1 MKVVFVGPSLP
12 QAHEYASRDISIR
25 PPATQGDIL
34 TAVRDG
40 ATVIGLVD
48 GGFEYT
54 APIWHKEILFAL
66 SRGVIVFGAASMG
79 ALRAAECAAFG
90 MIGIGRIFQDYASG
104 ELVDDADVAL
114 LHAPPKMGSV
124 ALTLPMVSV
133 RATVRKLVRSGSL
146 PASTGDEVI
155 RSAECIF
162 FKERTWRR
170 VVDAVRRGEQADEL
184 VALLTRDYIDQ
195 KRLDA
200 VELVE
205 AINQFHPPKSIILKD
220 WTFQET
226 TTWREI
232 VGVSKL

>member
-12 QAHEYASRDISIR
+12 QAREIANQDISIR
-25 PPATQGDIL
+25 PPATQGDL
-34 TAVRDG
+34 LAAVGEG

-54 APIWHKEILFAL
+54 APVWHKEILFAL
-66 SRGVIVFGAASMG
+66 SRGVTVFGAASMG

-114 LHAPPKMGSV
+114 LHAPPDMASG
-124 ALTLPMVSV
+124 ALTLPMVNV
-133 RATVRKLVRSGSL
+133 RATVRKLVGSGSL
-146 PASTGDEVI
+146 PTSTGDEII
-155 RSAECIF
+155 RSAEQIF
-162 FKERTWRR
+162 FKERTWKR
-170 VVDAVRRGEQADEL
+170 VVDTVRPGEERYEL
-184 VALLTRDYIDQ
+184 VALLTRVYVDQ

-200 VELVE
+200 MELIE
-205 AINQFHPPKSIILKD
+205 AINHFSPSKDIILKD

-232 VGVSKL
+232 FGVSKL

>member
-1 MKVVFVGPSLP
+1 VKVVFVGPSLP
-12 QAHEYASRDISIR
+12 QAHQHASQDVSIR

-34 TAVRDG
+34 TAVREG

-54 APIWHKEILFAL
+54 APVWHKEILFAL
-66 SRGVIVFGAASMG
+66 SRGVTVFGAASMG
-79 ALRAAECAAFG
+79 ALRATECVAFG
-90 MIGIGRIFQDYASG
+90 MIGIGAIFRAYANG

-114 LHAPPKMGSV
+114 LHAPPEMGSSG
-124 ALTLPMVSV
+124 LTLPMVNI

-146 PASTGDEVI
+146 PASTGDEII

-162 FKERTWRR
+162 FKERTWKR
-170 VVDAVRRGEQADEL
+170 VLDAVRPGEQADEL
-184 VALLTRDYIDQ
+184 VALLTRDYVDQ
-195 KRLDA
+195 KHLDA
-200 VELVE
+200 MELIEVT
-205 AINQFHPPKSIILKD
+205 NQFFPPNGITLKY

-232 VGVSKL
+232 FGVSKL